1 MTQGRVALVTG
12 SSRGLGQAI
21 ARRLARDGLAVAV
34 NGLHGDGQAAEVARA
49 IHDDGGTAEAF
60 TADVT
65 DEQQVARLV
74 TAVAARLGPVDVLVL
89 NATGRHR
96 AAPPYA
102 TAKNAQIG
110 LARSWARELAPA
122 GITVNTV
129 APASSPSS
137 GTPTSRPRPRTPT
150 SPPWAA
156 GWELLR
162 TSPAR

>member
-1 MTQGRVALVTG
+1 M
-12 SSRGLGQAI
+12 
-21 ARRLARDGLAVAV
+21 
-34 NGLHGDGQAAEVARA
+34 ARA

-96 AAPPYA
+96 AAPP
-102 TAKNAQIG
+102 TPPPRTP
-110 LARSWARELAPA
+110 RSAWPAAGPRLAPA

-129 APASSPSS
+129 APGFIPVERHADVAPEMKNAYLASAPA
-137 GTPTSRPRPRTPT
+137 G
-150 SPPWAA
+150 